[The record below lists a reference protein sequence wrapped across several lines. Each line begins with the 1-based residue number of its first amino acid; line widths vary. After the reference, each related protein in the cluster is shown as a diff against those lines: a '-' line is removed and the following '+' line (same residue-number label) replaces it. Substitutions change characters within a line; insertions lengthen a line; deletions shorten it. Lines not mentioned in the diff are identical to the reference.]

1 MYGDADVIR
10 ALARTLREQGSD
22 IRSEADALVG
32 RADAVPWTGLAAEA
46 MRHLARDHA
55 GCLRTSAARHE
66 DAAEALERH
75 AREVDHLQAV
85 IAAVERRFTHLLH
98 GVGGVGGVVHAV
110 TSRIAPDAVD
120 DWLAHVEPPAH
131 GSMAWL
137 DVHVPRS
144 A

>member
-1 MYGDADVIR
+1 MYGDMDAVR

-32 RADAVPWTGLAAEA
+32 RAEAVPWTGLAAEA
-46 MRHLARDHA
+46 MRRLARDHA

-75 AREVDHLQAV
+75 AREVDHVQAV
-85 IAAVERRFTHLLH
+85 IAAVERRFLHLVH
-98 GVGGVGGVVHAV
+98 GAGGVVHAV
-110 TSRIAPDAVD
+110 ASRVVPDAVD
-120 DWLAHVEPPAH
+120 HWLEHVEPPPH
-131 GSMAWL
+131 GSVEWL
-137 DVHVPRS
+137 DVHVPAS